1 MVEEMTPYGPT
12 YQRISQICATALA
25 ESSRTDPGL
34 FDVIT
39 GRLAAAGIIIDRKE
53 SQKARSEDP
62 NLVAVVQLLQGEEYL
77 EYIELEGD
85 GFDVYAYDGEV
96 LASLVEEK
104 KALYL
109 CDPPLEPADLDRLR
123 FLERDGL
130 RFVNED
136 DLWQIFA
143 KKEEERKAKREAM
156 RTVSLVLP
164 DEFLELCAE
173 VKTDPAVVIRGFIA
187 DLCDLREGDYWTNG
201 GDERD
206 HAEQYFERCGY
217 RCMARET

>member
-12 YQRISQICATALA
+12 YQRISQICATALP

-39 GRLAAAGIIIDRKE
+39 GRLAAAGINIDRKE
-53 SQKARSEDP
+53 TQKARSEDP

-96 LASLVEEK
+96 LASLVDEK

-109 CDPPLEPADLDRLR
+109 CDPPLEPADLDGLR
-123 FLERDGL
+123 FLEREGL

-164 DEFLELCAE
+164 D
-173 VKTDPAVVIRGFIA
+173 AVSGVMRRSKDRPCSGYSW
-187 DLCDLREGDYWTNG
+187 LHSRPLRPSRRRLVDK
-201 GDERD
+201 R
-206 HAEQYFERCGY
+206 R
-217 RCMARET
+217 